1 VEEAHRS
8 LLPASLSPQ
17 FLEHE
22 GLEQL
27 AKRGTVRITPETAW
41 ILASAFG
48 QTPKYWLN
56 LQAMHDLTRTRPVR
70 PVARMPEALKAA
82 G

>member
-1 VEEAHRS
+1 MG
-8 LLPASLSPQ
+8 
-17 FLEHE
+17 HE
-22 GLEQL
+22 S
-27 AKRGTVRITPETAW
+27 AKTTLQSYAKPDGGG
-41 ILASAFG
+41 AFG